1 MQYQFPWEKTLQE
14 NGYAYQLLPQTRPLR
29 SAEDGAAYFGIA
41 VGQTAPVLL
50 AEADASQRF
59 LCLLAGDRGRL
70 DLGKAAALLNVPKL
84 TPVKYK
90 KVYDITGFKPGN
102 MPLFGL
108 TFPCLFDEALLRYPL
123 VYGGSGQEDL
133 TLAVAP
139 QALLALHQIA
149 ARLSFAEANREE
161 SQKETI

>member
-1 MQYQFPWEKTLQE
+1 MYYQFPWEKTLQE
-14 NGYAYQLLPQTRPLR
+14 NGYAYQLLPQARPLR

-70 DLGKAAALLNVPKL
+70 DLVKAAALLNVPKL

-102 MPLFGL
+102 MPLLGL

-149 ARLSFAEANREE
+149 ARLNCT
-161 SQKETI
+161 K

>member
-1 MQYQFPWEKTLQE
+1 MQHQFPWEKALRE
-14 NGYAYQLLPQTRPLR
+14 KGFAYQLLPQTRPLL

-50 AEADASQRF
+50 VEADPSQRL

-70 DLGKAAALLNVPKL
+70 DLAQAASLLKVPKL

-90 KVYDITGFKPGN
+90 RVYDITGFEPGN

-108 TFPCLFDEALLRYPL
+108 NFPCLFDERLLRYPL
-123 VYGGSGQEDL
+123 VYGGSGQENL
-133 TLAVAP
+133 TLAVDP
-139 QALLALHQIA
+139 RALLALHQIA
-149 ARLSFAEANREE
+149 ARL
-161 SQKETI
+161 K

>member
-1 MQYQFPWEKTLQE
+1 MQHQFPWEKALRE
-14 NGYAYQLLPQTRPLR
+14 KGFAYQLLPQTRPLR

-50 AEADASQRF
+50 VEADPSQRL

-70 DLGKAAALLNVPKL
+70 DLAQAASLLKVPKL

-90 KVYDITGFKPGN
+90 RVYDITGFEPGN

-108 TFPCLFDEALLRYPL
+108 NFPCLFDEALLRYPL
-123 VYGGSGQEDL
+123 VYGGSGQENL
-133 TLAVAP
+133 TLAVDP
-139 QALLALHQIA
+139 RALLALHQIA
-149 ARLSFAEANREE
+149 ARLTCTE
-161 SQKETI
+161 

>member
-1 MQYQFPWEKTLQE
+1 MQHQFPWEKALRE
-14 NGYAYQLLPQTRPLR
+14 KGFAYQLLPQTRPLR

-50 AEADASQRF
+50 VEADPSQRF

-70 DLGKAAALLNVPKL
+70 DLAQAASLLKVPKL

-90 KVYDITGFKPGN
+90 RVYDITGFEPGN

-108 TFPCLFDEALLRYPL
+108 NFPCLFDEALLRYPL
-123 VYGGSGQEDL
+123 VYGGSGQENL
-133 TLAVAP
+133 TLAVDP
-139 QALLALHQIA
+139 RALLALHQIA
-149 ARLSFAEANREE
+149 ARLTCTE
-161 SQKETI
+161 

>member
-1 MQYQFPWEKTLQE
+1 MQHQFPWEKALRE
-14 NGYAYQLLPQTRPLR
+14 KGFAYQLLPQTRPLR

-50 AEADASQRF
+50 VEADPSQRL

-70 DLGKAAALLNVPKL
+70 DLAQAASLLKVPKL

-90 KVYDITGFKPGN
+90 RVYDITGFEPGN

-108 TFPCLFDEALLRYPL
+108 NFPCLFDEALLRYPL
-123 VYGGSGQEDL
+123 VYGGSGQENL
-133 TLAVAP
+133 TLAVDP
-139 QALLALHQIA
+139 RALLALHQIA
-149 ARLSFAEANREE
+149 ARL
-161 SQKETI
+161 K

>member
-1 MQYQFPWEKTLQE
+1 MHYQFPWENALQE
-14 NGYAYQLLPQTRPLR
+14 NCYAYQLLPQTRPLR

-50 AEADASQRF
+50 VEADPSQRF

-70 DLGKAAALLNVPKL
+70 DLVKAATLLNAPKL

-90 KVYDITGFKPGN
+90 RVYDITGFEPGN

-108 TFPCLFDEALLRYPL
+108 NFPCLFDEALLRYPL
-123 VYGGSGQEDL
+123 VYGGSGQENL
-133 TLAVAP
+133 TLAVDP
-139 QALLALHQIA
+139 RALLALHQIA
-149 ARLSFAEANREE
+149 ARL
-161 SQKETI
+161 K

>member
-1 MQYQFPWEKTLQE
+1 MQHQFPWEKALRE
-14 NGYAYQLLPQTRPLR
+14 KGFAYQLLPQTRPLR

-50 AEADASQRF
+50 VEADPSQRF

-70 DLGKAAALLNVPKL
+70 DLAQAASLLKVPKL

-90 KVYDITGFKPGN
+90 RVYDITGFEPGN

-108 TFPCLFDEALLRYPL
+108 NFPCLFDEALLRYPL
-123 VYGGSGQEDL
+123 VYGGSGQENL
-133 TLAVAP
+133 TLAVDP
-139 QALLALHQIA
+139 RALLALHQIA
-149 ARLSFAEANREE
+149 ARRTCTE
-161 SQKETI
+161 

>member
-1 MQYQFPWEKTLQE
+1 MHYQFLWENALQE

-50 AEADASQRF
+50 VEAAPSQYY

-70 DLGKAAALLNVPKL
+70 DLVKAAALLNAPKL

-90 KVYDITGFKPGN
+90 KVYDITGFEPGN

-108 TFPCLFDEALLRYPL
+108 NFPCLFDEALLRYPL
-123 VYGGSGQEDL
+123 VYGGSGQENL
-133 TLAVAP
+133 TLAVDP
-139 QALLALHQIA
+139 RALLALHQIA
-149 ARLSFAEANREE
+149 ARLTCTE
-161 SQKETI
+161 